1 MMAGQD
7 DDSDKSHEPTQHK
20 LDEARKK
27 GELARSAD
35 INTAAAYGGFLLAAV
50 AAGGASVSRISDAMM
65 ALLTRPGPLADLVF
79 GGSAAAALNG
89 LLSAVVLAVA
99 AWFVIPAAL
108 SLGAVIAQRA
118 FVVAPDKIRP
128 RVSRINPIQN
138 AKNKYGPGGLFEFA
152 KSTAKL
158 LMYSLLLGVFL
169 SVRLSEMAGA
179 LQAEPG
185 LVGALLGSM
194 LVDFMAVVVM
204 IALAI
209 GAVDLVW
216 QRFDHHRRNRMSHKE
231 IRDEHKQ
238 HEGDP
243 HMKQE
248 RRQRAQKIATDQM
261 MAEVP
266 RADVVLVNPTHY
278 AVALKW
284 SRLPG
289 SAPVCVAKG
298 ADHVALAIRQLAL
311 ESGVPVRHDPPTA
324 RALYAAT
331 AIGQEIEPTHY
342 RAVAAA
348 IRFAETMRRKA
359 RAFG

>member
-1 MMAGQD
+1 MAGQD
-7 DDSDKSHEPTQHK
+7 DDADKSHEPTQHK

-35 INTAAAYGGFLLAAV
+35 LTAAAAYGGFLLAAI
-50 AAGGASVSRISDAMM
+50 AAGSASVTRISEAMM
-65 ALLTRPGPLADLVF
+65 TLLDQPVSLARLVF
-79 GGSAAAALNG
+79 GGSAAAPLSG
-89 LLSAVVLAVA
+89 LLMAVVLGLA
-99 AWFVIPAAL
+99 AWFLVPAAL
-108 SLGAVIAQRA
+108 ALGAVFAQRA
-118 FVVAPDKIRP
+118 FVVAPDKVRP
-128 RVSRINPIQN
+128 RLSRINPLQN

-152 KSTAKL
+152 KSAVKL
-158 LMYSLLLGVFL
+158 LLYSILLGVFL
-169 SVRLSEMAGA
+169 ALRLSDIAGA
-179 LQAEPG
+179 LHAEPG
-185 LVGALLGSM
+185 LIGALLGSM

-209 GAVDLVW
+209 GLIDLVW
-216 QRFDHHRRNRMSHKE
+216 QNFDHRRRNRMSHKE
-231 IRDEHKQ
+231 LRDEHKQ

-261 MAEVP
+261 MGEVP
-266 RADVVLVNPTHY
+266 KADVVLVNPTHY

-298 ADHVALAIRQLAL
+298 VDHVALSIRSLAL

-331 AIGQEIEPTHY
+331 GIGEEIEPTHY

-348 IRFAETMRRKA
+348 IRFAEAMQRKA
-359 RAFG
+359 RSFG

>member
-1 MMAGQD
+1 MAGPD
-7 DDSDKSHEPTQHK
+7 DDADKSHEPTQHK

-35 INTAAAYGGFLLAAV
+35 LSTAAAYGGFLLAAI
-50 AAGGASVSRISDAMM
+50 AAGNASVTRISEAMM
-65 ALLTRPGPLADLVF
+65 ALLGRPEALARLVF
-79 GGSAAAALNG
+79 DGSAAAPLSR
-89 LLSAVVLAVA
+89 LLMAVVLGLA
-99 AWFVIPAAL
+99 AWFLIPAAL
-108 SLGAVIAQRA
+108 ALGAVIAQRA

-128 RVSRINPIQN
+128 RLSRINPLQN

-152 KSTAKL
+152 KSAAKL
-158 LMYSLLLGVFL
+158 LLYSLLLGVFL
-169 SVRLSEMAGA
+169 SMRLSDMAGA
-179 LQAEPG
+179 LHAEPG
-185 LVGALLGSM
+185 LIGALLGSM

-209 GAVDLVW
+209 GVVDLVW
-216 QRFDHHRRNRMSHKE
+216 QNFDHRRRNRMSHKE
-231 IRDEHKQ
+231 VRDEHKQ

-248 RRQRAQKIATDQM
+248 RRQRAQRIATDQM

-266 RADVVLVNPTHY
+266 RADVVLVNPTHF

-298 ADHVALAIRQLAL
+298 VDHVALAIRELAL
-311 ESGVPVRHDPPTA
+311 ESGVAVRHDPPTA

-348 IRFAETMRRKA
+348 IRFAEAMRRKA